1 MARRAHP
8 DADNEQDATC
18 PTPPAED
25 KSRLVPADPCAM
37 VLFGATGD
45 LARRLVIPALY
56 DLERAEL
63 LADGFT
69 LIGVARAR
77 QDAGS
82 WRDLLRQN
90 LDEIVKSGTGTF
102 NADSIDDAVWARLSA
117 RMEFVSGDLTKAGLY
132 HDISQTLDRV
142 ARERGTG
149 GNAMFYLAVADRL
162 FGSVVDQLAAAG
174 LTRQS
179 DGCWRRVVIEKPFGH
194 DLASAKALN
203 AQIARSMD
211 EAQVFRIDH
220 FLGKDT
226 VQNILAL
233 RFANGIF
240 EPLWNRERIDHV
252 QITAAETVGVEQRAE
267 FYEQTGALRDMMPN
281 HLLSLLTLV
290 AMEPPVSLSAEDVR
304 TQKAQVLAA
313 IAPVSPDRAVRGQYG
328 KSKDGKQVAYR
339 NEPDVARDSATE
351 TYAAIELGIDTW
363 RWSGVPFYLRT
374 GKHLAARVTE
384 IAIRFNCA
392 PQQLFSGHAPG
403 GLQPNWLVMRIAPD
417 ESISLRFEAKRLGP
431 TMSLAPVRMDF
442 HYHDWFEKVPS
453 VGYEI
458 LLHDVM
464 TGDQTLFM
472 RTDMVEHGWR
482 ILQPLLDA
490 WATDKPDFP
499 DYPSG
504 GEGPEAADALIARN
518 GNRRWR
524 PVTLSESVLP
534 EKAAKGLPS

>member
-1 MARRAHP
+1 MRRADP
-8 DADNEQDATC
+8 DAANGLDAQRSTR
-18 PTPPAED
+18 PAED
-25 KSRLVPADPCAM
+25 QSRLVPADPCAM

-56 DLERAEL
+56 DLESAQL
-63 LADGFT
+63 LPDGFT
-69 LIGVARAR
+69 LVGVARAR
-77 QDAGS
+77 QDAAS
-82 WRDLLRQN
+82 WRDLLRKN
-90 LDEIVKSGTGTF
+90 LDEIVQSGTGTF
-102 NADSIDDAVWARLSA
+102 NADSIDDAVWTRLAARL
-117 RMEFVSGDLTKAGLY
+117 EFVSGDLTQPALY
-132 HDISQTLDRV
+132 HDIAATLDRV
-142 ARERGTG
+142 AKERGTG

-162 FGSVVDQLAAAG
+162 FGAVVDQLAAAG
-174 LTRQS
+174 LTTQA
-179 DGCWRRVVIEKPFGH
+179 DGYWRRVVIEKPFGH

-203 AQIARSMD
+203 AQIAKSMD

-267 FYEQTGALRDMMPN
+267 FYEATGALRDMMPN
-281 HLLSLLTLV
+281 HLLSLLTLI
-290 AMEPPVSLSAEDVR
+290 AMEPPVSLAAEDVR

-313 IAPVSPDRAVRGQYG
+313 IAPVMPDRAVRGQYG
-328 KSKDGKQVAYR
+328 PSEDGKQAAYR
-339 NEPDVARDSATE
+339 AEDGVALDSVTE
-351 TYAAIELGIDTW
+351 TYAAIEVGIDNW

-417 ESISLRFEAKRLGP
+417 ESISVRFQAKRLGP
-431 TMSLAPVRMDF
+431 TMSVAEVRMDF

-464 TGDQTLFM
+464 NGDQTLFM

-490 WATDKPDFP
+490 WAANDAAFP

-504 GEGPEAADALIARN
+504 SEGPEAADALIART
-518 GNRRWR
+518 GDRSWR

-534 EKAAKGLPS
+534 EKSAKGRSS